1 MQKLIVIANLGR
13 VRPVKFKPAGEDPQD
28 KAHLREEP
36 GTAVELKPQT
46 ITEVVTDRVG
56 RYRQSGSHD
65 HQGGMSYGE
74 EHHLKSELAA
84 QALARIAGKIGDIVA
99 AAGYP
104 AWRLVFPQELLPSLR
119 KALPPAVA
127 LSLAEVEAGDLTKLP
142 LAELEKRFLNGHSN
156 DKPASSANATKAKE
170 ARRP

>member
-28 KAHLREEP
+28 KAHLHEEP
-36 GTAVELKPQT
+36 GKMVEFRPQS

-74 EHHLKSELAA
+74 EHHLKAELES
-84 QALARIAGKIGDIVA
+84 QALERIAGTIGEMVA

-104 AWRLVFPQELLPSLR
+104 AWRLVFPQALLPSLR
-119 KALPPAVA
+119 KALPAAVA
-127 LSLAEVEAGDLTKLP
+127 HALAEVVAGDLTKLP
-142 LAELEKRFLNGHSN
+142 LAELEKRFLNGH
-156 DKPASSANATKAKE
+156 
-170 ARRP
+170 